1 MLRIKGDSVPRA
13 WMVRAGRNGERE
25 VTAIVE
31 SRAIAGWSEL
41 PDITDCRSRG
51 QVKEAIRAAY
61 GSQISGAVL
70 GNWSGQLW
78 RFRDVMQV
86 GDLVVMPLKKTA
98 DSIAIGIVDGPYFF
112 AADQPEG
119 MRHSRPV
126 RWVRPEVS
134 KSELGSD
141 LLASLGS
148 LLTICE
154 LSRRNAAARLAE
166 VSEGRADPG
175 WITQESDPLPTSLND
190 LVEAVP
196 RVMTIRE
203 LLNYWNF
210 RRRTA
215 RIVEEVTDDLAE
227 LGLLAVPS
235 IAEGWIDGHVEI
247 VAMPGQSD
255 EASESS
261 TVPSAAVNAAEAS
274 AEAVKSGSV
283 SYSVSTM
290 DTARCDVMTV
300 RLDDSLS
307 VTVTKMALQDFSQV
321 AVVDA
326 QGRLIGAATW
336 ESIALAWMSGEPALV
351 RDAMRS
357 APSASPE
364 DELLRQAEVI
374 YQHGFVFVRDPGG
387 VVQGIITSADLSRRF
402 GDDHRPIVLL
412 DEIERRLGNRI
423 NSRCSVD
430 EMKAAG
436 VAIKSYGAT
445 FGNYVT
451 ALGKRP
457 LWDKLEWGGLGQV
470 EVHAQMERVRLI
482 RNQLM
487 HFSPDPITSEE
498 IDLLEKTARVL
509 RLVTSDAEL

>member
-1 MLRIKGDSVPRA
+1 MPRA
-13 WMVRAGRNGERE
+13 WMVRAGSDGERE
-25 VTAIVE
+25 VAAITE

-41 PDITDCRSRG
+41 PDITGCRSRE

-86 GDLVVMPLKKTA
+86 GDVVVMPLKKTA
-98 DSIAIGIVDGPYFF
+98 DAVAIGTVEGPYFF
-112 AADQPEG
+112 DSGQPEG
-119 MRHSRPV
+119 MRHIRPV
-126 RWVRPEVS
+126 RWIRPQVS
-134 KSELGSD
+134 KTELGSD

-148 LLTICE
+148 LLTVCE
-154 LSRRNAAARLAE
+154 LSRRDAALRLAE
-166 VSEGRADPG
+166 VAAGRADPG
-175 WITQESDPLPTSLND
+175 WLTSDSDPLPTSLND
-190 LVEAVP
+190 LVEAAP
-196 RVMTIRE
+196 RSMTIRE
-203 LLNYWNF
+203 LLNYWSF

-235 IAEGWIDGHVEI
+235 IAEGWIDGQVEI
-247 VAMPGQSD
+247 VPMPGQSE
-255 EASESS
+255 EASQSS
-261 TVPSAAVNAAEAS
+261 TVPSAAVDAAEAS
-274 AEAVKSGSV
+274 AEAVMKGSV

-290 DTARCDVMTV
+290 DTARCEVMSA
-300 RLDDSLS
+300 RPEDPLS
-307 VTVTKMALQDFSQV
+307 VTVTKMALRDYSQV

-326 QGRLIGAATW
+326 RGRLIGSATW
-336 ESIALAWMSGEPALV
+336 ESIALAWMSGEPSLV

-423 NSRCSVD
+423 TSRCSVD

-436 VAIKSYGAT
+436 VGIKNHGAT

-451 ALGKRP
+451 ALGKKP
-457 LWDKLEWGGLGQV
+457 LWDKLEWSGLGQG
-470 EVHAQMERVRLI
+470 EFREQMERVRLV

-487 HFSPDPITSEE
+487 HFSPDPITAAEV
-498 IDLLEKTARVL
+498 DLLEKTARVL

>member
-1 MLRIKGDSVPRA
+1 MPRA
-13 WMVRAGRNGERE
+13 WMVRAGRDGERE
-25 VTAIVE
+25 DPAVAE

-41 PDITDCRSRG
+41 PDISHCRSRS
-51 QVKEAIRAAY
+51 QLKEAIRAAY
-61 GSQISGAVL
+61 GDQISSAVL

-78 RFRDVMQV
+78 RFRELMQV
-86 GDLVVMPLKKTA
+86 GDIVVMPLKKTA
-98 DSIAIGIVDGPYFF
+98 DSIAIGTITGPYYF
-112 AADQPEG
+112 DVTQSDG

-126 RWVRPEVS
+126 QWVRPRVD

-148 LLTICE
+148 LLTVCE
-154 LSRRNAAARLAE
+154 LSRRSAATRLAE
-166 VSEGRADPG
+166 VAAGRADPG
-175 WITQESDPLPTSLND
+175 WAEDGSDPLPSSLSD

-196 RVMTIRE
+196 RTMTIRE
-203 LLNYWNF
+203 LLNYWGF

-235 IAEGWIDGHVEI
+235 IAEGWIDGQVEI
-247 VAMPGQSD
+247 VPTPGQSD

-261 TVPSAAVNAAEAS
+261 AAQSAAVDAAEAS
-274 AEAVKSGSV
+274 AEAVMGGSI

-290 DTARCDVMTV
+290 DTARCEVMKVGLEDPLTV
-300 RLDDSLS
+300 
-307 VTVTKMALQDFSQV
+307 TATKMALRDFSQV
-321 AVVDA
+321 AVVDSH
-326 QGRLIGAATW
+326 GRLIGAATW
-336 ESIALAWMSGEPALV
+336 ESIALALMSGQPTAV
-351 RDAMRS
+351 RDVMRS

-374 YQHGFVFVRDPGG
+374 FQQGFVFVRDAGG
-387 VVQGIITSADLSRRF
+387 VVQGIITSSDLSRRF

-412 DEIERRLGNRI
+412 DEIERRLSNRI
-423 NSRCSVD
+423 LNRCSVE

-436 VAIKSYGAT
+436 VAIRNQGAT

-451 ALGKRP
+451 ALDKKP
-457 LWDKLEWGGLGQV
+457 LWDKLEWRGLGQT
-470 EVHAQMERVRLI
+470 EFHAQMDRVRQI

-487 HFSPDPITSEE
+487 HFSPDPITMEE

-509 RLVTSDAEL
+509 RLVTTDAEI

>member
-1 MLRIKGDSVPRA
+1 
-13 WMVRAGRNGERE
+13 MVRAGSDGERE
-25 VTAIVE
+25 DAALAE

-51 QVKEAIRAAY
+51 QVKEAIREAY

-78 RFRDVMQV
+78 RFRELMQV
-86 GDLVVMPLKKTA
+86 GDVVVMPLKKTA
-98 DSIAIGIVDGPYFF
+98 ESVAIGTVTGSYYFD
-112 AADQPEG
+112 ATQPEG

-126 RWVRPEVS
+126 RWVRPQVS

-148 LLTICE
+148 LLTVCE
-154 LSRRNAAARLAE
+154 LSRRNAAVRLAE
-166 VSEGRADPG
+166 VAAGHADPG
-175 WITQESDPLPTSLND
+175 WTEDGSEPLPTSLND
-190 LVEAVP
+190 LVEAAP
-196 RVMTIRE
+196 RTMTIRE
-203 LLNYWNF
+203 LLNYWSF

-235 IAEGWIDGHVEI
+235 IAEGWIDGQVEI
-247 VAMPGQSD
+247 VPMPGQSD
-255 EASESS
+255 EASESAA
-261 TVPSAAVNAAEAS
+261 VPSAAVDAAEAS
-274 AEAVKSGSV
+274 AEAVMSGSI

-290 DTARCDVMTV
+290 DTARCEVMTV
-300 RLDDSLS
+300 GLEDALS
-307 VTVTKMALQDFSQV
+307 VTVTNMALQDYSQV
-321 AVVDA
+321 AVVDS
-326 QGRLIGAATW
+326 QGRLLGAATW
-336 ESIALAWMSGEPALV
+336 ESIALAWMSGEPSLM
-351 RDAMRS
+351 RDVMRS
-357 APSASPE
+357 APSASPG

-374 YQHGFVFVRDPGG
+374 HQHGFVFVRNAGG

-423 NSRCSVD
+423 MSRCSVE

-436 VAIKSYGAT
+436 VAIRSHGAT

-451 ALGKRP
+451 ALSKEP
-457 LWDKLEWGGLGQV
+457 LWGKLEWGGLGQA
-470 EVHAQMERVRLI
+470 EFRARMERVRQI

-487 HFSPDPITSEE
+487 HFSPDPITPEE

-509 RLVTSDAEL
+509 RLVTSDADL